1 MSNDASGA
9 VRPSPDPSGWRR
21 LPDRIGLGAALLV
34 PLFLLHARSL
44 ADAAVVVTGL
54 AFLAASALET
64 GRGGWGWVRRGWVPL
79 ALIWWA
85 WLVLCSL
92 PLPSLGLGA
101 GGWPAFAQ
109 AIVVIRLLVFAAA
122 LEHFVLVR
130 DGPRRAMAA
139 VVTACAAYVAV
150 QALWQFAFGVNW
162 YGEPRGRAGE
172 LTGPFDRPRAGPVL
186 ARILP
191 PAILP
196 AIAALLA
203 ARRPAATIAA
213 YLLPLGGVAVMV
225 LISQRMPL
233 VLTALGLAVA
243 ALLLPRLRP
252 VAVLAGLA
260 GAALVAVSF
269 AVSPATW
276 RRVVVQFSH
285 QLATFGTS
293 QYGFFYRRA
302 LVMAQAH
309 PIFGRGFDGFRTG
322 CMLKTYDP
330 AGLAAEQA
338 RLGITEVCAPHP
350 HNFYVQALTD
360 AGWPGLVL
368 FSALSVWWLVA
379 VSRGMWRAR
388 PDPLQVGLFVA
399 VLIQLWPLAS
409 TPGFFTVPLAG
420 WFFLLLGWALAVA
433 RAGQAGVAAPRAGV

>member
-1 MSNDASGA
+1 MSASASGA
-9 VRPSPDPSGWRR
+9 ARPPSHPTGRDA
-21 LPDRIGLGAALLV
+21 LADRIGLGAALLV

-44 ADAAVVVTGL
+44 ADAAMVVTGL
-54 AFLAASALET
+54 AFLAASALRT
-64 GRGGWGWVRRGWVPL
+64 GRGGWDWARRGWVPL
-79 ALIWWA
+79 ALVWWG
-85 WLVLCSL
+85 WLVLCSI
-92 PLPSLGLGA
+92 PAPSLGLGA

-109 AIVVIRLLVFAAA
+109 AVVVIRLLVFAAA
-122 LEHFVLVR
+122 LEHWVLVR

-139 VVTACAAYVAV
+139 IISACAAYIAV

-162 YGEPRGRAGE
+162 YGERPGRAGE
-172 LTGPFDRPRAGPVL
+172 LTGPFERPRAGPVL

-191 PAILP
+191 PALLP
-196 AIAALLA
+196 AVAALLA
-203 ARRPAATIAA
+203 ARRPAATVAA
-213 YLLPLGGVAVMV
+213 YALPLGGVAVMV

-233 VLTALGLAVA
+233 VLTAFGLAVA

-252 VAVLAGLA
+252 AALLAGLA
-260 GAALVAVSF
+260 GAGLVAVSF

-285 QLATFGTS
+285 QLASFGTS

-302 LVMAQAH
+302 LVMAHAH

-322 CMLKTYDP
+322 CMLKIYDP

-360 AGWPGLVL
+360 GGWPGLVL
-368 FSALSVWWLVA
+368 FSLLAGWWLVA

-433 RAGQAGVAAPRAGV
+433 RAGQAASAAARTGV